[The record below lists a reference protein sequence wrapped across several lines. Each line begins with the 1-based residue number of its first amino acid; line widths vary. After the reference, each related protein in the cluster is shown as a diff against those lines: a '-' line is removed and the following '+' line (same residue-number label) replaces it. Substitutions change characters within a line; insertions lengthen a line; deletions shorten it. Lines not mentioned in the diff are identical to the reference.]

1 MNALR
6 EMRPASDISFVF
18 PRLFFFITDCILR
31 NEQCSIISHS
41 HHDHFQT
48 TQRYLPHVFFIF
60 ENGDSFLRFRTNTCP
75 HVAYSNR
82 FRPKTMCKAMSTSLY
97 TILREKRKKHGA
109 EQLLVSSGQLKSH
122 LSNQKIPHKKQKH
135 R

>member
-1 MNALR
+1 MNAIR
-6 EMRPASDISFVF
+6 EIRPASDISFVL

-31 NEQCSIISHS
+31 KEQCSIISHS

-82 FRPKTMCKAMSTSLY
+82 FRPKTMFKAMSTSLY
-97 TILREKRKKHGA
+97 TILREKKKETRSRA
-109 EQLLVSSGQLKSH
+109 ITCIKWTVEKSFEQSENSS
-122 LSNQKIPHKKQKH
+122 
-135 R
+135 

>member
-1 MNALR
+1 MNAIR
-6 EMRPASDISFVF
+6 EIRPASDVSFVL

-60 ENGDSFLRFRTNTCP
+60 GKWRFFFRFRTNTCP

-82 FRPKTMCKAMSTSLY
+82 FRPKRCLNPCQPVY
-97 TILREKRKKHGA
+97 TRSCEKKRKKHGA
-109 EQLLVSSGQLKSH
+109 EQLPVSSGQLKSH